1 MILEGLWNQFSNR
14 QFDYLGNIVYKSKA
28 KSICDVGAF
37 AGSVSRAIWKA
48 IKVSDKELYML
59 DNYKF
64 LPEGLRESF
73 FKAVKKTV
81 GDNDR
86 IHTILENSH
95 TYDWTQHDFIIFSHA
110 DYNHFKP
117 DFDKLIKSDVKWVAL
132 ELPLNCFE
140 RTSTMLGAIKNKEL
154 TPRYYIDGMIICG
167 EATPCTLPTESGELL
182 GHKIQWVKK
191 RKGSY
196 VKAVEDIIANF

>member
-1 MILEGLWNQFSNR
+1 MH
-14 QFDYLGNIVYKSKA
+14 
-28 KSICDVGAF
+28 
-37 AGSVSRAIWKA
+37 SVQNLTQSC
-48 IKVSDKELYML
+48 V
-59 DNYKF
+59 
-64 LPEGLRESF
+64 
-73 FKAVKKTV
+73 
-81 GDNDR
+81 R
-86 IHTILENSH
+86 IAH
-95 TYDWTQHDFIIFSHA
+95 FIIFSHA

-154 TPRYYIDGMIICG
+154 TPRYYVDGMIICG

-196 VKAVEDIIANF
+196 VNAVEDIIANF